1 VFGEMAAGIGQSV
14 VWPTVPWPEL
24 ALIVLVSVAAGL
36 LASVAPSQR
45 AARLSPVQG
54 LAMA

>member
-1 VFGEMAAGIGQSV
+1 MAADIGQSV
-14 VWPTVPWPEL
+14 VWPVVPWPEM
-24 ALIVLVSVAAGL
+24 AVIVLVSIVAGL

-45 AARLSPVQG
+45 AAKLAPVQG